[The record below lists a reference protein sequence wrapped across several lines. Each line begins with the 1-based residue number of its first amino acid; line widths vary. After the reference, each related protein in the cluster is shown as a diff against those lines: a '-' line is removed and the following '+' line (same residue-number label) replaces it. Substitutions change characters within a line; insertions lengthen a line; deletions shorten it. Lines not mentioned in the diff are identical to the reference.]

1 MRCTTTT
8 QVLITQKCKLVTGDV
23 GEAFRLPLVLI
34 TQKCKL
40 FESKMNE
47 VFVLELPLQVE
58 KYQADILN
66 KRFEQLRQLYNYVQ
80 GKLLR
85 QYRYFEQIK
94 EYQACNSIREK
105 KDFFRNHPF
114 HINGVL
120 DKSGEL
126 LDITFDE
133 YGILGFVEK
142 IIHKSVGANT
152 TYADLGFNTL
162 ILDYLSAS
170 IWRAWDKKLYDI
182 KSKRV
187 SFKKYGELDSFSTRK
202 KLVRGK
208 HYFSGIELYLD
219 TMELAIKMNGKVG
232 KESKFI
238 TLKMLHNPKHAEY
251 EMWALKG
258 GVDSVK
264 VVKVV
269 RRLVRC
275 QYKYY
280 VQLTIEGEKP
290 QKGRTLGKGN
300 VGIDLGPT
308 TVAVSGEHVVSI
320 DKLASKCDNIQEEIT
335 RLSRKIDRSRRAN
348 NPQNFNEDGTI
359 KRGIKLVW
367 NDSKRYKELR
377 QELAE
382 LRRKQAAIRKQ
393 QHIDRANAL
402 LKEGDTFIVENNQIS
417 GWTTRGKETKVN
429 EKTGKIQKKK
439 RFGKSVANHAPSMFV
454 SILENKVKSLGGE
467 VVKVDTKNAASQY
480 DFTDGSFTKHELKE
494 RNVTL
499 SNGDIHQRD
508 MLAAFNLQHL
518 KYDEAEVKQYDT
530 EAMTADY
537 ERFCQLEQ
545 EEIQRYKNKEKKD
558 DRGTIGAEKL

>member
-1 MRCTTTT
+1 M
-8 QVLITQKCKLVTGDV
+8 
-23 GEAFRLPLVLI
+23 
-34 TQKCKL
+34 
-40 FESKMNE
+40 
-47 VFVLELPLQVE
+47 QVE

-66 KRFEQLRQLYNYVQ
+66 KRYEQLRQLYNYVQ

-85 QYRYFEQIK
+85 QYRYFEQMK
-94 EYQACNSIREK
+94 EYQACKTSKEK
-105 KDFFRNHPF
+105 KVFFRTHPF
-114 HINGVL
+114 HIDGIL
-120 DKSGEL
+120 GSSKEL
-126 LDITFDE
+126 LDITFDD
-133 YGILGFVEK
+133 YGINGFVTK
-142 IIHKSVGANT
+142 
-152 TYADLGFNTL
+152 LGLKHINKETSYTDIGINSA
-162 ILDYLSAS
+162 ILAKLSDNVWS
-170 IWRAWDKKLYDI
+170 AWNKVLYDY
-182 KSKRV
+182 KAKRV
-187 SFKKYGELDSFSTRK
+187 SFKKYGELNSFGCGKKTNGSRK
-202 KLVRGK
+202 KR
-208 HYFSGIELYLD
+208 FSGMELYLER
-219 TMELAIKMNGKVG
+219 MVVAIKLNSRTGKNA
-232 KESKFI
+232 KFI
-238 TLKMLHNPKHAEY
+238 TLPILHNPEHAEY

-258 GVDSVK
+258 GYDSVK
-264 VVKVV
+264 VLTVV
-269 RRLVRC
+269 RRLVRG

-280 VQLTIEGEKP
+280 LQMSIEGEKP

-308 TVAVSGEHVVSI
+308 TVAVSGENVVSI

-377 QELAE
+377 RELAE

-393 QHIDRANAL
+393 QHIECANTL

-417 GWTTRGKETKVN
+417 GWTTRVKETKVN

-499 SNGDIHQRD
+499 SNGDTHQRD

-518 KYDEAEVKQYDT
+518 KYYETEKKQYDT
-530 EAMTADY
+530 EAMAADY

-545 EEIQRYKNKEKKD
+545 EEILRYKNKVKKD

>member
-1 MRCTTTT
+1 
-8 QVLITQKCKLVTGDV
+8 
-23 GEAFRLPLVLI
+23 
-34 TQKCKL
+34 
-40 FESKMNE
+40 MNE

-66 KRFEQLRQLYNYVQ
+66 KRYEQLRQLYNYVQ

-85 QYRYFEQIK
+85 QYRYFEQMK
-94 EYQACNSIREK
+94 EYQACKTFKEKRE
-105 KDFFRNHPF
+105 FFRSHPF
-114 HINGVL
+114 QINETL
-120 DKSGEL
+120 KSKETP
-126 LDITFDE
+126 IYVSFDE
-133 YGILGFVEK
+133 YSIKGFVEK
-142 IIHKSVGANT
+142 LAQKSVGLNM
-152 TYADLGFNTL
+152 TYVDLGFTAN
-162 ILDYLSAS
+162 ILDHLFAS
-170 IWRAWDKKLYDI
+170 IWAAWEKMLYDF
-182 KSKRV
+182 KAKRI
-187 SFKKYGELDSFSTRK
+187 SFKKYGELDSFSSRRK
-202 KLVRGK
+202 VVRGVV
-208 HYFSGIELYLD
+208 YFSGMELHLD

-232 KESKFI
+232 KEAKFI
-238 TLKMLHNPKHAEY
+238 TLKMLHNPKHADY

-269 RRLVRC
+269 RRLVRS

-290 QKGRTLGKGN
+290 QKGRALGKGN

-308 TVAVSGEHVVSI
+308 TVAVSGENVVSI

-348 NPQNFNEDGTI
+348 NQQNFNEDGTI
-359 KRGIKLVW
+359 KRAIKLVW

-377 QELAE
+377 RELAE
-382 LRRKQAAIRKQ
+382 LHRKQAAIRKQ
-393 QHIDRANAL
+393 QHIERANAL

-417 GWTTRGKETKVN
+417 SWTTRAKETKVN

-499 SNGDIHQRD
+499 SNGDTHQRD

-518 KYDEAEVKQYDT
+518 KYDEKEMKQYDT
-530 EAMTADY
+530 EAMAADY

-545 EEIQRYKNKEKKD
+545 EEVQRYKNKEKKD
-558 DRGTIGAEKL
+558 DRSTIGAEKL

>member
-1 MRCTTTT
+1 M
-8 QVLITQKCKLVTGDV
+8 K
-23 GEAFRLPLVLI
+23 
-34 TQKCKL
+34 
-40 FESKMNE
+40 E
-47 VFVLELPLQVE
+47 VFVLELPLLVE

-66 KRFEQLRQLYNYVQ
+66 KRYEQLRQLSNYIQ

-85 QYRYFEQIK
+85 QYRYFEQMK
-94 EYQACNSIREK
+94 EYQACKTIKEK
-105 KDFFRNHPF
+105 RDFFRSHPF
-114 HINGVL
+114 QVNETLKGNKTLFTV
-120 DKSGEL
+120 SFE
-126 LDITFDE
+126 E
-133 YGILGFVEK
+133 YSIKGFVEK
-142 IIHKSVGANT
+142 LAQKPVGSNM
-152 TYADLGFNTL
+152 TYADLGFTTY
-162 ILDYLSAS
+162 ILDHLGAS
-170 IWRAWDKKLYDI
+170 IWAAWDKKLYDF
-182 KSKRV
+182 KAKRI
-187 SFKKYGELDSFSTRK
+187 SFKKYGELDSFSSRRK
-202 KLVRGK
+202 VVRGVV
-208 HYFSGIELYLD
+208 YFSGMELHLD

-232 KESKFI
+232 KEAKFI
-238 TLKMLHNPKHAEY
+238 TLKILHNPKHAEY

-269 RRLVRC
+269 RRLVRS

-308 TVAVSGEHVVSI
+308 TVAVSGMNIVSI
-320 DKLASKCDNIQEEIT
+320 DKLASKCDNIQPKIT
-335 RLSRKIDRSRRAN
+335 RLSRKLDRSRRAN
-348 NPQNFNEDGTI
+348 NPDNYNEDGTI
-359 KRGIKLVW
+359 KRGVKLVW
-367 NDSKRYKELR
+367 KKEKDLKRYSKLKR
-377 QELAE
+377 ELAE

-393 QHIDRANAL
+393 QHIDRANEL

-417 GWTTRGKETKVN
+417 GWTTRAKETKVN

-454 SILENKVKSLGGE
+454 SILENKAKSLGGE

-480 DFTDGSFTKHELKE
+480 DFTNNSFTKHELKE

-499 SNGDIHQRD
+499 SNGDTHQRD

-518 KYDEAEVKQYDT
+518 KLDEAKTKQYDT
-530 EAMTADY
+530 EAMAADY
-537 ERFCQLEQ
+537 VRFCQLEQ

-558 DRGTIGAEKL
+558 DRGTIGASKL

>member
-1 MRCTTTT
+1 
-8 QVLITQKCKLVTGDV
+8 
-23 GEAFRLPLVLI
+23 
-34 TQKCKL
+34 
-40 FESKMNE
+40 MNE

-66 KRFEQLRQLYNYVQ
+66 KRLEQLRQLYNYVQ

-85 QYRYFEQIK
+85 QYRYYEQMKEFQDCKTFKAKREFIKAHPFQIK
-94 EYQACNSIREK
+94 SVFGRSK
-105 KDFFRNHPF
+105 
-114 HINGVL
+114 
-120 DKSGEL
+120 EL
-126 LDITFDE
+126 LDIFFDE
-133 YGILGFVEK
+133 YGIIGLVTKLGQK
-142 IIHKSVGANT
+142 PIGAGKT
-152 TYADLGFNTL
+152 CTDMGISST
-162 ILDYLSAS
+162 ILANLSDN
-170 IWRAWDKKLYDI
+170 IWSSWNKKLYDYHADRI
-182 KSKRV
+182 
-187 SFKKYGELDSFSTRK
+187 SFKKFGELNTFGSRK
-202 KLVRGK
+202 IVQKKDNEVKEYFPGMVLHLDKMEIDIKTNGALGK
-208 HYFSGIELYLD
+208 KAS
-219 TMELAIKMNGKVG
+219 
-232 KESKFI
+232 FI
-238 TLKMLHNPKHAEY
+238 TLPILHNSKHANY
-251 EMWALKG
+251 EMMALAG
-258 GVDSVK
+258 GSRSIK
-264 VVKVV
+264 VLTIV
-269 RRLVRC
+269 RRLVRS
-275 QYKYY
+275 QYRYY

-308 TVAVSGEHVVSI
+308 TVAVSGENVVSI

-359 KRGIKLVW
+359 KRGTKLVW

-377 QELAE
+377 RELAE

-417 GWTTRGKETKVN
+417 GWTTRAKETKVN

-499 SNGDIHQRD
+499 SNGDTHQRD

-518 KYDEAEVKQYDT
+518 KYDEKDTKQYDT
-530 EAMTADY
+530 EAMAADY
-537 ERFCQLEQ
+537 KRFCQLEQ

-558 DRGTIGAEKL
+558 DKGTIGAEKL

>member
-1 MRCTTTT
+1 MT
-8 QVLITQKCKLVTGDV
+8 
-23 GEAFRLPLVLI
+23 
-34 TQKCKL
+34 
-40 FESKMNE
+40 E
-47 VFVLELPLQVE
+47 VFVLELPLQIE
-58 KYQADILN
+58 KYQADLLN
-66 KRFEQLRQLYNYVQ
+66 KRYEQLRQLYNYVQ

-85 QYRYFEQIK
+85 QYRYFEQMK
-94 EYQACNSIREK
+94 EYQACKTIKEK
-105 KDFFRNHPF
+105 RDFFRSHPF
-114 HINGVL
+114 QINETLKGNKTLFTV
-120 DKSGEL
+120 SFE
-126 LDITFDE
+126 E
-133 YGILGFVEK
+133 YSIKGFVEK
-142 IIHKSVGANT
+142 LAQKPVGSNM
-152 TYADLGFNTL
+152 TYVDLGFTTY
-162 ILDYLSAS
+162 ILDHLGAS
-170 IWRAWDKKLYDI
+170 IWAAWDKKLYDF
-182 KSKRV
+182 KAKRI
-187 SFKKYGELDSFSTRK
+187 SFKKYGELDSFSSRRK
-202 KLVRGK
+202 VVRGIV
-208 HYFSGIELYLD
+208 YFSGMELHLD

-232 KESKFI
+232 KEAKFI
-238 TLKMLHNPKHAEY
+238 TLKILHNPKHAEY

-269 RRLVRC
+269 RRLVRS

-308 TVAVSGEHVVSI
+308 TVAVSGMNIVSI
-320 DKLASKCDNIQEEIT
+320 DKLASKCDNIQPKIT
-335 RLSRKIDRSRRAN
+335 HLSRKLDRSRRAN
-348 NPQNFNEDGTI
+348 NPDNYNEDGTI
-359 KRGIKLVW
+359 KRGVKLVW
-367 NDSKRYKELR
+367 KKEKDLKRYSKLKR
-377 QELAE
+377 ELAE

-393 QHIDRANAL
+393 QHIDRANEL

-417 GWTTRGKETKVN
+417 GWTTRAKETKVN

-480 DFTDGSFTKHELKE
+480 DFTNNSFTKHELKE

-499 SNGDIHQRD
+499 SNGDTHQRD

-518 KYDEAEVKQYDT
+518 KLDEAKTKQYDT
-530 EAMTADY
+530 EAMAADY
-537 ERFCQLEQ
+537 VRFCQLEQ
-545 EEIQRYKNKEKKD
+545 KEIQRYKNKEKKD

>member
-1 MRCTTTT
+1 M
-8 QVLITQKCKLVTGDV
+8 K
-23 GEAFRLPLVLI
+23 
-34 TQKCKL
+34 
-40 FESKMNE
+40 E
-47 VFVLELPLQVE
+47 VFVLELPLLVE

-66 KRFEQLRQLYNYVQ
+66 KRYEQLRQLYNYIQ

-85 QYRYFEQIK
+85 QYRYFEQMK
-94 EYQACNSIREK
+94 EYQACKTIKEK
-105 KDFFRNHPF
+105 RDFFRSHPF
-114 HINGVL
+114 QINETLKGNKTLFTV
-120 DKSGEL
+120 SFE
-126 LDITFDE
+126 E
-133 YGILGFVEK
+133 YSIKGFVEK
-142 IIHKSVGANT
+142 LVQKPVGSNM
-152 TYADLGFNTL
+152 TYADIGFTTY
-162 ILDYLSAS
+162 ILDHLGAS
-170 IWRAWDKKLYDI
+170 IWAAWDKKLYDF
-182 KSKRV
+182 KAKRI
-187 SFKKYGELDSFSTRK
+187 SFKKYGELDSFSSRRK
-202 KLVRGK
+202 VVRGIV
-208 HYFSGIELYLD
+208 YFSGMELHLD

-232 KESKFI
+232 KEAKFI
-238 TLKMLHNPKHAEY
+238 TLKILHNPKHAEY

-269 RRLVRC
+269 RRLVRS

-308 TVAVSGEHVVSI
+308 TVAVSGMNIVSI
-320 DKLASKCDNIQEEIT
+320 DKLASKCDNIQPKIT
-335 RLSRKIDRSRRAN
+335 RLSRKLDRSRRAN
-348 NPQNFNEDGTI
+348 NPDNYNEDGTI
-359 KRGIKLVW
+359 KRGVKLVW
-367 NDSKRYKELR
+367 KKEKDLKRYSKLKR
-377 QELAE
+377 ELAE

-393 QHIDRANAL
+393 QHIDRANEL

-417 GWTTRGKETKVN
+417 GWTTRAKETKVN

-480 DFTDGSFTKHELKE
+480 DFTNNSFTKHELKE

-499 SNGDIHQRD
+499 SNGDTHQRD

-518 KYDEAEVKQYDT
+518 KLDEAKTKQYDT
-530 EAMTADY
+530 EAMAADY
-537 ERFCQLEQ
+537 VRFCQLEQ

-558 DRGTIGAEKL
+558 DRGTIGASKL

>member
-1 MRCTTTT
+1 
-8 QVLITQKCKLVTGDV
+8 
-23 GEAFRLPLVLI
+23 
-34 TQKCKL
+34 
-40 FESKMNE
+40 MNE

-58 KYQADILN
+58 KYQADILD
-66 KRFEQLRQLYNYVQ
+66 KRYEQLRQLYNYVQ
-80 GKLLR
+80 GKLFR
-85 QYRYFEQIK
+85 QYRYFEQMK
-94 EYQACNSIREK
+94 EYQACEKINEK
-105 KDFFRNHPF
+105 KDFFRTHPF
-114 HINGVL
+114 LINETLKGIKTPFMV
-120 DKSGEL
+120 S
-126 LDITFDE
+126 FDE
-133 YGILGFVEK
+133 YSIKGFIEK
-142 IIHKSVGANT
+142 LAQKQVGPNMT
-152 TYADLGFNTL
+152 FADLGFTTY
-162 ILDYLSAS
+162 ILDHLGAS
-170 IWRAWDKKLYDI
+170 VWAAWDKKLYDF
-182 KSKRV
+182 KAKRI
-187 SFKKYGELDSFSTRK
+187 SFKKYGELDSFSSRRK
-202 KLVRGK
+202 VVRGVV
-208 HYFSGIELYLD
+208 YFSGMELHLD

-232 KESKFI
+232 KEAKFI
-238 TLKMLHNPKHAEY
+238 TLKMLHNPKHADY

-258 GVDSVK
+258 GVEIVK

-269 RRLVRC
+269 RRLVRS

-308 TVAVSGEHVVSI
+308 TVAVCGENVVSI
-320 DKLASKCDNIQEEIT
+320 DKLASKCDNIQEKIT

-367 NDSKRYKELR
+367 KKDKDLKRYSKLKRELV
-377 QELAE
+377 E
-382 LRRKQAAIRKQ
+382 LRRKQTAIRKQ

-417 GWTTRGKETKVN
+417 SWTMRAKETKVN
-429 EKTGKIQKKK
+429 EKTGRIQKKK
-439 RFGKSVANHAPSMFV
+439 RFGKSVANHAPSMFIN
-454 SILENKVKSLGGE
+454 ILENKVKSLGGK

-499 SNGDIHQRD
+499 SNGDTHQRD

-518 KYDEAEVKQYDT
+518 KYDEAEAKQYDT
-530 EAMTADY
+530 EAMAADY